1 MTDYK
6 EEQSNEIEALDSIY
20 PNEFQ
25 ILEQE
30 PLHKFK
36 IVVKSEDYEES
47 TDEGIGAAVD
57 LIFEYTPSYPDEPPL
72 LEINP
77 LHNLDDDDIEILRNR
92 LQEQC
97 SENLGMV
104 MVFTLVSFT
113 LEWLNNKIES
123 DKKKQE
129 EEKELKKKALEELER
144 KKFEGTRVTVESFL
158 AWKRKFIAERFPFL
172 EKEKDDEKGRK
183 LTGKELFLKD
193 STLNES
199 DLNFLGAEGDEVAV
213 DESLF
218 QDMEDLDFTEDLDL
232 DDDDDEVIGEHQ

>member
-1 MTDYK
+1 M
-6 EEQSNEIEALDSIY
+6 L
-20 PNEFQ
+20 
-25 ILEQE
+25 LEQE

-144 KKFEGTRVTVESFL
+144 GVPAAPTSCK
-158 AWKRKFIAERFPFL
+158 IAVQNFA
-172 EKEKDDEKGRK
+172 
-183 LTGKELFLKD
+183 TGLHHINVGNVCFYD
-193 STLNES
+193 
-199 DLNFLGAEGDEVAV
+199 
-213 DESLF
+213 F
-218 QDMEDLDFTEDLDL
+218 QKIDPA
-232 DDDDDEVIGEHQ
+232 QSN